1 MPRAT
6 FMAVAFFTQGQMV
19 VSTNGT
25 GNRITETLKVIND
38 ALGPFT

>member
-25 GNRITETLKVIND
+25 GNRMLKVIND